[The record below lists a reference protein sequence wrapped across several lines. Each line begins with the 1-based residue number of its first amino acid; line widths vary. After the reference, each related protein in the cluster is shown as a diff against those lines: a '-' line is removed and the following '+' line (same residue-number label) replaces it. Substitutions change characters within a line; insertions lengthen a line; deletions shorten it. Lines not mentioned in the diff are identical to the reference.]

1 MEPLVSAA
9 IGLGLKIGPEILEK
23 LALSL
28 GGGDVKDM
36 IGEQAGAYGK
46 ALMEK
51 REVTRYLPDDKMAMF
66 KAKFPEASEWL
77 DLALERDE
85 SISFLALFLL
95 SVEKRFDNPKN
106 NQPRA

>member
-1 MEPLVSAA
+1 MDPLSAA
-9 IGLGLKIGPEILEK
+9 IGLGLKIGPDILEK

-51 REVTRYLPDDKMAMF
+51 RDSTRYLPDDKMARF
-66 KAKFPEASEWL
+66 REKFPDAAEWL

-85 SISFLALFLL
+85 SVSFLALFLL
-95 SVEKRFDNPKN
+95 SVQKRFDNPKN
-106 NQPRA
+106 NGVSK